1 MRECI
6 EKQNN
11 MNSIP
16 LSSLRAF
23 HHIVKFCETTENL
36 EKSKYDEDKE
46 KQRLEQC
53 NHRNGGEGCLN
64 NVSMFV

>member
-23 HHIVKFCETTENL
+23 HHIVEFCETTENL

-46 KQRLEQC
+46 KQRLEQM
-53 NHRNGGEGCLN
+53 RPQKRGRR
-64 NVSMFV
+64 MP